1 MKTRSSVLDDM
12 REFPLS
18 LCTLQL
24 LAFKQQTLLLRS
36 FDSTGN
42 KASDSL
48 KSLST
53 RKTQA
58 PLCQVRCKQSSAPNA
73 R

>member
-1 MKTRSSVLDDM
+1 M

-24 LAFKQQTLLLRS
+24 LAFKQQTLLLRRFDRTRDIVSHPLES
-36 FDSTGN
+36 F
-42 KASDSL
+42 
-48 KSLST
+48 ST
-53 RKTQA
+53 REPQP
-58 PLCQVRCKQSSAPNA
+58 PLCQVRCKQSSTPNA